1 VIFEPTETDVKEE
14 TPMDMA
20 TSTPFQQAPLKSRAF
35 AVRPTTE
42 VVVHINE
49 TLDDAQRQD
58 LMAAVAGVSGVAE
71 SEFCPSR
78 FHLMLVAYDPERTSS
93 RAILDQVQRQGLHAQ
108 LIGPI

>member
-1 VIFEPTETDVKEE
+1 
-14 TPMDMA
+14 MDMA
-20 TSTPFQQAPLKSRAF
+20 TSTPFQQAPLRNKAF
-35 AVRPTTE
+35 QAQPTME
-42 VVVHINE
+42 VVIHINE
-49 TLDDAQRQD
+49 TLDEAQRRSV
-58 LMAAVAGVSGVAE
+58 AAALTDVGGVTE